1 VAFLL
6 HPGPD
11 ASPPPGPGGVS
22 KTVLDPRAAFVA
34 GAAARRLRY
43 DFVPTEGRVKLASV
57 RIGSRDVVA
66 AAAGDHD
73 VFELESLL
81 ELLRPRPAFP
91 PPATLLDVIQGGEAL
106 LRSVDAALAIVS
118 ADVSLGARLRCLPDA
133 WYPPVRAP
141 GKICAVAMNNSASNA
156 RKISAPDHP
165 AFFLKPASCLIGH
178 LAPIRIRRYYGS
190 VHPEPE
196 LAVVIGRQTRDVPAA
211 RALDAVYGYSI
222 FNDITGNGMRAE
234 DMFHYWAVYPKKD
247 NPNETERVEQ
257 HLSYAARYK
266 GSDTFGVLGPWLVT
280 RDEIANPD
288 DLEVRCRIHG
298 EVIAEDSTRYYN
310 YKVAEVISFISYFH
324 TLNPGD
330 VISMG
335 TAFKP
340 AASRQSI
347 HHANFQTVSGPVEIS
362 IDGLGTQRNPVVI
375 EEQDLG
381 QWRLR

>member
-1 VAFLL
+1 
-6 HPGPD
+6 
-11 ASPPPGPGGVS
+11 
-22 KTVLDPRAAFVA
+22 
-34 GAAARRLRY
+34 
-43 DFVPTEGRVKLASV
+43 VKLASV
-57 RIGSRDVVA
+57 RTGNRDVVVA
-66 AAAGDHD
+66 AAAGDQR
-73 VFELESLL
+73 VIELDALLDLAGAES
-81 ELLRPRPAFP
+81 A
-91 PPATLLDVIQGGEAL
+91 ATPLATMLDVIRGGAEL
-106 LRSVDAALAIVS
+106 LETIENALAIAE
-118 ADVSLGARLRCLPDA
+118 ADAERSARLCFTPDT

-165 AFFLKPASCLIGH
+165 AFFLKPASCLVGH
-178 LAPIRIRRYYGS
+178 LDPIRIRRYYGS

-196 LAVVIGRQTRDVPAA
+196 LALVIGRLTRDTPAA
-211 RALDAVYGYSI
+211 RALDSVYGYTI

-234 DMFHYWAVYPKKD
+234 DMFHYWAIYPKKD

-266 GSDTFGVLGPWLVT
+266 GSDSFGVLGPWLVT

-288 DLEVRCRIHG
+288 DLAVRCRING

-340 AASRQSI
+340 APGRKSI
-347 HHANFQTVSGPVEIS
+347 HHANFQTVPGPVEIS
-362 IDGLGTQRNPVVI
+362 IDGLGTQLNPVIV
-375 EEQDLG
+375 EEDELG
-381 QWRLR
+381 EWRMR